1 MPILNAIPLK
11 QQFIKHIKG
20 NFQTNQTN
28 IENLPYLIFNDM
40 INIKIF
46 DPNLLNINK
55 ISFKNTDAVRYNI
68 KYNTMKS
75 FDSKNLLYI
84 IFNNEDG

>member
-55 ISFKNTDAVRYNI
+55 ISCKNTDAVMYNI